1 MMNNT
6 TYAVYIGDTLNQ
18 KEVIEMSEKISS
30 SINSEIAKQL
40 RYIDLSSMSRN
51 LRKEDK
57 K

>member
-40 RYIDLSSMSRN
+40 RGIDLSSMSRN